1 MKMDMLDSAGFYYS
15 KGISGDTARNKT
27 DVYRDVAEAF
37 KGKKEYCK
45 SAEWYSN
52 LVHANPD
59 AQAADYV
66 WRVIMYYYCKDWSNA
81 MTAANEFEAKHGTTQ
96 PSAYYWQARV
106 AAAIDSEATTGL
118 ATPYFEK
125 WLEKVGPQYDKKNDL
140 KVAYEYMMY
149 VSFNKKEKENLK
161 LYKEKI
167 LGIEPNSSKVK
178 MIEDL
183 EKQSAAPPKKP
194 AAPAKK

>member
-1 MKMDMLDSAGFYYS
+1 
-15 KGISGDTARNKT
+15 
-27 DVYRDVAEAF
+27 
-37 KGKKEYCK
+37 
-45 SAEWYSN
+45 
-52 LVHANPD
+52 
-59 AQAADYV
+59 
-66 WRVIMYYYCKDWSNA
+66 
-81 MTAANEFEAKHGTTQ
+81 
-96 PSAYYWQARV
+96 
-106 AAAIDSEATTGL
+106 
-118 ATPYFEK
+118 
-125 WLEKVGPQYDKKNDL
+125 
-140 KVAYEYMMY
+140 VAYEYMMY